1 MQGIRPGPL
10 WWRKDYPKL
19 KQDQDI
25 YENES
30 KIGQSRKTKPS
41 TPNDLHTNQGIST
54 TENLDETEQKEAQN
68 EKWKRMFKIQP
79 NSEPSYLAIIL
90 DADSKK
96 NVRKL
101 YPSWS
106 NGDEEGVSHSSS
118 AQRVYY
124 NEDNRQCED
133 NKIQKDP
140 VPGSQNKITE
150 MLCMLVKKQSTPQ
163 VDLEPMNRTLLNIH
177 IFCQCSGN
185 QLKKKLNIL
194 KVD

>member
-1 MQGIRPGPL
+1 MQGIRSGPL

-19 KQDQDI
+19 KQDQEI
-25 YENES
+25 YENEN

-54 TENLDETEQKEAQN
+54 TENLDETEQKELQN

-79 NSEPSYLAIIL
+79 SSEPSYLAIIL

-150 MLCMLVKKQSTPQ
+150 ILCKLVKKQSTPQ

-177 IFCQCSGN
+177 ILCQCSGN

>member
-1 MQGIRPGPL
+1 MQGIRSGPL

-19 KQDQDI
+19 KQDQEI
-25 YENES
+25 YENEN

-41 TPNDLHTNQGIST
+41 TPNDLHTNQRIST
-54 TENLDETEQKEAQN
+54 TENLDETEQKEVQN

-96 NVRKL
+96 NMRKL

-140 VPGSQNKITE
+140 VPGSQNNITE
-150 MLCMLVKKQSTPQ
+150 MLCKLVKKQSTPQ

-177 IFCQCSGN
+177 ILCQFSGN
-185 QLKKKLNIL
+185 QLKKKLNTL

>member
-10 WWRKDYPKL
+10 WWKKDYPKL
-19 KQDQDI
+19 KQDQEI

-41 TPNDLHTNQGIST
+41 TPNDLHTNQGLST
-54 TENLDETEQKEAQN
+54 TENLDETEQKEVQN

-96 NVRKL
+96 NMRKL

-118 AQRVYY
+118 AQTVYY

-140 VPGSQNKITE
+140 VPGSQNNITE
-150 MLCMLVKKQSTPQ
+150 ML
-163 VDLEPMNRTLLNIH
+163 
-177 IFCQCSGN
+177 
-185 QLKKKLNIL
+185 
-194 KVD
+194 

>member
-10 WWRKDYPKL
+10 WWRKDYLKL
-19 KQDQDI
+19 KQDQEI

-54 TENLDETEQKEAQN
+54 TENLDETEQKELHN

-101 YPSWS
+101 YPIWS

-150 MLCMLVKKQSTPQ
+150 ILCKLVKKQSTPQ

-185 QLKKKLNIL
+185 QLKKKFNIL

>member
-1 MQGIRPGPL
+1 MQGIRSGPL

-19 KQDQDI
+19 KQDQEI
-25 YENES
+25 YENEN

-54 TENLDETEQKEAQN
+54 TENLDETEQKEVQN

-79 NSEPSYLAIIL
+79 NSELSYLAIIL

-96 NVRKL
+96 NMRKL

-133 NKIQKDP
+133 SKIQKGP
-140 VPGSQNKITE
+140 VPGSQNNITE
-150 MLCMLVKKQSTPQ
+150 MLCKLVKKQSTPQ
-163 VDLEPMNRTLLNIH
+163 ADLEPMNRTLLNIH
-177 IFCQCSGN
+177 ILCQCSGN
-185 QLKKKLNIL
+185 QLKKKLNTL

>member
-177 IFCQCSGN
+177 ILCQCSGN

>member
-1 MQGIRPGPL
+1 MQGIRSGPL

-19 KQDQDI
+19 KQDQEI
-25 YENES
+25 YENEN

-54 TENLDETEQKEAQN
+54 TENLDETEQKEVQN

-79 NSEPSYLAIIL
+79 NSELSYLAIIL

-96 NVRKL
+96 NMRKL

-140 VPGSQNKITE
+140 VPGSQNNITE
-150 MLCMLVKKQSTPQ
+150 MLCKLVKKRSTPQ

-177 IFCQCSGN
+177 ILCQCSGN

>member
-19 KQDQDI
+19 KQDQEI

-54 TENLDETEQKEAQN
+54 TENLDETEQKELQN

-150 MLCMLVKKQSTPQ
+150 ILCKLVKKQSTPQ

-177 IFCQCSGN
+177 ILCQCSGN

>member
-150 MLCMLVKKQSTPQ
+150 MLCMLVKKQPTPQ

-177 IFCQCSGN
+177 ILCQCSGN

>member
-10 WWRKDYPKL
+10 WWRKDYLKL
-19 KQDQDI
+19 KQDQEI

-54 TENLDETEQKEAQN
+54 TENLDETEQKELHN

-101 YPSWS
+101 YPIWS

-150 MLCMLVKKQSTPQ
+150 ILCKLVKKQSTPQ

-177 IFCQCSGN
+177 ILCQCSGN

>member
-106 NGDEEGVSHSSS
+106 NGDEEGLSHSSS

>member
-54 TENLDETEQKEAQN
+54 TENLNETEQKEAQN

-177 IFCQCSGN
+177 ILCQCSGN

>member
-19 KQDQDI
+19 KQDQEI

-54 TENLDETEQKEAQN
+54 TENLDETEQKELQN

-177 IFCQCSGN
+177 VLCQCSGN

>member
-19 KQDQDI
+19 KQDQEI

-54 TENLDETEQKEAQN
+54 TENLHETEQKEVQN

-79 NSEPSYLAIIL
+79 NSELSYLAIIL

-96 NVRKL
+96 NMRKL

-150 MLCMLVKKQSTPQ
+150 ILCKLVKKQSTPQ

-177 IFCQCSGN
+177 ILCQCSGN

>member
-19 KQDQDI
+19 KQDQEI

-140 VPGSQNKITE
+140 VPGSQNNITE
-150 MLCMLVKKQSTPQ
+150 MLCKLVKKQSTPQ

-177 IFCQCSGN
+177 ILCQCSGN

>member
-54 TENLDETEQKEAQN
+54 TENLDETEQKELQN

-140 VPGSQNKITE
+140 VSGSQNKITE
-150 MLCMLVKKQSTPQ
+150 ILCKLVKKQSTPQ

-177 IFCQCSGN
+177 ILCQCSGN